1 MRPAS
6 LTAIIAL
13 LLLGNASDAQ
23 TETHPQTSGAAGTIL
38 FQDDFSKPANG
49 WTVAKT
55 DYADFG
61 YADGEYRI
69 LLNKPDFNTYS
80 ILPKQ
85 KFDNV
90 SVEVDA
96 RLVSGPS
103 NGVFGILCRAEA
115 DANSASKAYVFAIR
129 ADGFYAILKRTSP
142 TFWDAIAF
150 GSGSK
155 PVKPGNAIN
164 HLRADCSGGK
174 LIFYINGEKVLE
186 KSDTSFTG
194 GFVGFAVTTQP
205 KSEPMEVRFDNFA
218 VRAIAP

>member
-6 LTAIIAL
+6 LALIIAL
-13 LLLGNASDAQ
+13 LLLPRGSGGQ
-23 TETHPQTSGAAGTIL
+23 TETHPQTSEASGTVL

-55 DYADFG
+55 DYAEFG

-69 LLNKPDFNTYS
+69 VLNKADFNTYS

-90 SVEVDA
+90 SLEVDA
-96 RLVSGPS
+96 RLVSGPA

-115 DANSASKAYVFAIR
+115 DEQTASKAYIFAIR
-129 ADGFYAILKRTSP
+129 ADGVYGILKRTSP
-142 TFWDAIAF
+142 SFWDAIAF

-155 PVKPGNAIN
+155 VIKPGNATN

-174 LIFYINGEKVLE
+174 LTFYINGEKVLE
-186 KSDTSFTG
+186 KSDTSFSG

-218 VRAIAP
+218 VRAISP